1 MSTRSR
7 STTSSTS
14 AGGKV
19 VVKMDI
25 EGAEVPVLASSKSL
39 EKVTRLAV
47 EAHGNEAV
55 LFKLLKLSGYEPKVV
70 ACKLSPTLSKCWLS
84 VKPRV
89 YGLTI
94 AAYRSLVACAFKPT
108 ITLMKASKP
117 CDERAQIG
125 V

>member
-1 MSTRSR
+1 
-7 STTSSTS
+7 
-14 AGGKV
+14 
-19 VVKMDI
+19 
-25 EGAEVPVLASSKSL
+25 L

-94 AAYRSLVACAFKPT
+94 AAYRSLVTCAFKPK